1 MDRGGVIAVSIGPG
15 GQVDEQARSRIKP
28 LQNCSLCITAAAE
41 FHLLEDRLLLLI
53 HHKHPCFAAFRHD
66 RHGGDEGLD
75 GAAACLKVHVGGHPD
90 QQFFGGIHERKFHL
104 EGDHVLLFHSPRS
117 DLADLGLEALIG
129 KGVHADL
136 CGLADGDPSDVAFR
150 NACRNL

>member
-1 MDRGGVIAVSIGPG
+1 MDRGRFSRGFDWPREA
-15 GQVDEQARSRIKP
+15 VDEQARSRIKP
-28 LQNCSLCITAAAE
+28 IQNCSLCVTAAAE
-41 FHLLEDRLLLLI
+41 FNILEDRLLLLI

-104 EGDHVLLFHSPRS
+104 EGDHVLLFHSSRS
-117 DLADLGLEALIG
+117 DLADLCLEALIM

-136 CGLADGDPSDVAFR
+136 CGLANGDASDVAFG
-150 NACRNL
+150 NASRNL